1 MSVASGTR
9 IGVYEIQ
16 AAIGA
21 GGMGEVYRARDT
33 RLQRDVALKMLPD
46 AFASDQERL
55 ARFEREARTL
65 ASLNHPH
72 IASVHGFE
80 ESGGLHAL
88 VMELVEGPTL
98 AERIAFGPM
107 PIDEAVPVA
116 MQIADALEAA
126 HEQGIVHRDLKPANI
141 KVRDDGTVKVLDFG
155 LAKLTG
161 AGGTGGTSRIGG
173 TGELSQ
179 SPTITTPAMTQIGVI
194 LGTAAYMSP
203 EQAKGRD
210 ADKRSDL
217 WAFGAVLYEMLTGRR
232 AFDGEDTSDTLASVL
247 KSDPDFTRLPAE
259 TPRAL
264 RTLLQR
270 CLTRDRRLRVSD
282 ASAVK
287 FVLSELGNLVEPRA
301 ASGPSESGSL
311 PRARRQWV
319 LPVAAT
325 VLTAAVFGAG
335 MWALRATP
343 PQPLV
348 ARFSIMPDAPAFS
361 GAPFQLVAV
370 SPDGTRLAYTANQ
383 RVYVRSIGEW
393 EPRPVTDVI
402 AASNNPV
409 FAPDGESIVFATV
422 GEGGPALRRVAFGGG
437 PASTIATLAG
447 VPSLSGISWGK
458 DGILIAAP
466 GDAGGILRVNPGGGT
481 PERVVAVRAGE
492 SFHGPQMLPDGRTL
506 LFTVAKNVVD
516 DRLVDDRWDNAQIV
530 AHSLADG
537 TRRVLIERGSDGRY
551 VRSGH
556 LLYAVG
562 GTVYAVPFDVR
573 TLTVTGKAESVIAG
587 VRRAT
592 RRADRRD
599 TIRGLRDRH
608 ARVRAGSRHD
618 SRSTARSL
626 VLDRRTRRRHA
637 AERSACGLRPSEDLA
652 RRSRARR
659 WPERWSIVGHLDVR
673 TRRTDGDQTID
684 VWRRESFPCVV
695 RRQSSCDLPI
705 GARRRTGDSGG
716 NLLMAALRN
725 A

>member
-9 IGVYEIQ
+9 IGVYEVQ

-33 RLQRDVALKMLPD
+33 RLQRDVALKMLPE
-46 AFASDQERL
+46 AFASDPERL

-98 AERIAFGPM
+98 AERIAPGPM

-161 AGGTGGTSRIGG
+161 AGGTGGTSRAVG

-203 EQAKGRD
+203 EQAKGRE

-287 FVLSELGNLVEPRA
+287 FVLSELGNLVE
-301 ASGPSESGSL
+301 SGTASGSL

-325 VLTAAVFGAG
+325 VLTAVAFGAG
-335 MWALRATP
+335 VWALRSTP
-343 PQPLV
+343 PQPVV
-348 ARFSIMPDAPAFS
+348 ARFSIVPDGPTFT

-370 SPDGTRLAYTANQ
+370 SPDGTRLAFTAD
-383 RVYVRSIGEW
+383 RRIYVRSIGES
-393 EPRPVTDVI
+393 EPRAVTEEI
-402 AASNNPV
+402 SANNPV
-409 FAPDGESIVFATV
+409 FAPDGESIVFTTPS
-422 GEGGPALRRVAFGGG
+422 EGGPALRRVAVGGG
-437 PASTIATLAG
+437 TVSTVATLAG
-447 VPSLSGISWGK
+447 IPSLSGISWGK
-458 DGILIAAP
+458 DGILIAVP
-466 GDAGGILRVNPGGGT
+466 GSGAGIVRVNPDGGV
-481 PERVVAVRAGE
+481 PERVVAVGANE
-492 SFHGPQMLPDGRTL
+492 AFHGPQMLPDGRTPAL
-506 LFTVAKNVVD
+506 
-516 DRLVDDRWDNAQIV
+516 
-530 AHSLADG
+530 DG
-537 TRRVLIERGSDGRY
+537 GEERGR
-551 VRSGH
+551 
-556 LLYAVG
+556 
-562 GTVYAVPFDVR
+562 
-573 TLTVTGKAESVIAG
+573 
-587 VRRAT
+587 
-592 RRADRRD
+592 
-599 TIRGLRDRH
+599 
-608 ARVRAGSRHD
+608 
-618 SRSTARSL
+618 
-626 VLDRRTRRRHA
+626 
-637 AERSACGLRPSEDLA
+637 
-652 RRSRARR
+652 
-659 WPERWSIVGHLDVR
+659 
-673 TRRTDGDQTID
+673 
-684 VWRRESFPCVV
+684 
-695 RRQSSCDLPI
+695 
-705 GARRRTGDSGG
+705 
-716 NLLMAALRN
+716 
-725 A
+725 